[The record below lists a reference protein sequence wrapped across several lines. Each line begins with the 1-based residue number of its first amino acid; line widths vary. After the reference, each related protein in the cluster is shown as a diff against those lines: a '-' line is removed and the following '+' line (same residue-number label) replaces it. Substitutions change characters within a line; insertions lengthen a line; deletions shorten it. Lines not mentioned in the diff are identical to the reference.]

1 MLEQVERLIDEL
13 NKIDR
18 QFFVDYF
25 ETGKVKKINL
35 KHTFAKVPTEP
46 ILLYRLKM
54 II

>member
-25 ETGKVKKINL
+25 ETGKVKKNQPQTYL
-35 KHTFAKVPTEP
+35 CQGAD
-46 ILLYRLKM
+46 
-54 II
+54 